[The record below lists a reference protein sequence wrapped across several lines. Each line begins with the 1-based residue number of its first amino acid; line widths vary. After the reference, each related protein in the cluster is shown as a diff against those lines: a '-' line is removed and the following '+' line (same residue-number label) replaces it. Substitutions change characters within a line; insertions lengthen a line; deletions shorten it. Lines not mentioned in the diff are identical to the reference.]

1 MHHSPVVRNL
11 FSRAVGEDVLR
22 LGHLHVMRL
31 WMGECGR
38 FGSEGVHEIGVKNRS
53 ATGHPGV
60 YDVTETND

>member
-1 MHHSPVVRNL
+1 
-11 FSRAVGEDVLR
+11 
-22 LGHLHVMRL
+22 
-31 WMGECGR
+31 MGECGR